1 MLEWKH
7 VLRGYIP
14 ADLCQHAGIKWGME
28 EERGELGTRVASRLV
43 PSALLLRNLR
53 RVPPGGSRLSCLS
66 FFPSF
71 LLLQKAYIIFLIV
84 LFTLAR
90 LIVNSVA
97 NILYSSD

>member
-1 MLEWKH
+1 
-7 VLRGYIP
+7 
-14 ADLCQHAGIKWGME
+14 ME

-53 RVPPGGSRLSCLS
+53 RVPPGGSCLS
-66 FFPSF
+66 FFSLPSF

>member
-53 RVPPGGSRLSCLS
+53 RVPPGGSCLS
-66 FFPSF
+66 FFSLPSF